1 MSKQNH
7 QIMLG
12 QGTQGRLGLSI
23 KTLQRHFACF
33 GSSGS
38 GKTVAS
44 KVLIEELARQG
55 IPIIAFDP
63 QGDIASLALIESKE
77 ELEKKGVESSIQK
90 DFEENVEVVIWTPG
104 SSKGL
109 PICINPLQ
117 FDGID
122 ELSYEDKT
130 RTFSSIAKNISSL
143 VGYDLD
149 NDDGKSAEA
158 VLAVLFEHC
167 YNENITLF
175 DFNDVVEILGDLPE
189 AVSRVVA
196 SVGTSQFLRDY

>member
-77 ELEKKGVESSIQK
+77 ELLVKYNK
-90 DFEENVEVVIWTPG
+90 
-104 SSKGL
+104 
-109 PICINPLQ
+109 IN
-117 FDGID
+117 
-122 ELSYEDKT
+122 K
-130 RTFSSIAKNISSL
+130 
-143 VGYDLD
+143 
-149 NDDGKSAEA
+149 
-158 VLAVLFEHC
+158 
-167 YNENITLF
+167 
-175 DFNDVVEILGDLPE
+175 
-189 AVSRVVA
+189 
-196 SVGTSQFLRDY
+196 